1 MMNLYVYGMN
11 HRSAPLIVREQVM
24 IAHEHLV
31 PALQS
36 ILNEEGILEAVIV
49 STCNRCELYAIA
61 DDSRRLGQWMAKQ
74 HHHGDGLYEQYTYLY
89 SGVEALAHL
98 LRVAIGLDAQVVG
111 EPQILGQVKTA
122 FAIALEAGAA
132 GPELN
137 RLFQQVF
144 SSAKTIRHD
153 TSLGAHAISGGYLT
167 WLMMQR
173 CISVNEPASVL
184 LVGAGKMMASLIPYL
199 KQAPNLKITFINRTP
214 EHAGALWP
222 EVPVQPMSALLA
234 CLAQCDIAVFATE
247 SHYPLVTRDA
257 LLPVLEQ
264 RMKPLYCLDLALPR
278 NVEAS
283 VSECGGAHLFNLDDI
298 QLLVD
303 ENQGKRQQAAVA
315 AEALIVAHSERY
327 QKRLEN
333 IEFDHIIK
341 AYRRKINDL
350 REVELAK
357 ALQKLKEGIDA
368 SVVLQE
374 FSQALANKVMHQPSS
389 ALNEARY
396 EKSKD
401 WLTSAK
407 ILLGVE

>member
-61 DDSRRLGQWMAKQ
+61 DDSRRLGQWMARQ

-144 SSAKTIRHD
+144 NSAKSIRHD
-153 TSLGAHAISGGYLT
+153 TGLGAHAISGGYLT

-173 CISVNEPASVL
+173 CISGDKPVSVL
-184 LVGAGKMMASLIPYL
+184 LVGAGKMMASLTPYL
-199 KQAPNLKITFINRTP
+199 KEAPSLEITFINRTP
-214 EHAGALWP
+214 EHAKDLLPTATLKP
-222 EVPVQPMSALLA
+222 LAALLD
-234 CLAQCDIAVFATE
+234 CLQDCDIAVFATE
-247 SHYPLVTRDA
+247 SHHPLVTREV
-257 LLPVLEQ
+257 LLPILEQ
-264 RMKPLYCLDLALPR
+264 RTKSLYCLDLALPR

-283 VSECGGAHLFNLDDI
+283 VSECADVHLFNLDDI

-303 ENQGKRQQAAVA
+303 ENQEKRQQAAAA
-315 AEALIVAHSERY
+315 AEELIVAHSERY

-333 IEFDHIIK
+333 IEFDHLIK

-350 REVELAK
+350 REAELAK
-357 ALQKLKEGIDA
+357 ALQKLKEGMDAA
-368 SVVLQE
+368 SVLE
-374 FSQALANKVMHQPSS
+374 TFSHALANKVMHQPSS

-396 EKSKD
+396 EKTKD
-401 WLTSAK
+401 WLVSAK
-407 ILLGVE
+407 MLLGIE